1 MTESREKKARRIIRR
16 SAVSAAV
23 TEIAPV
29 PLWGVIGVPALQAR
43 MLVEMGETFVQS
55 LQPKEAKDLVGLL
68 GGATAFRYL
77 CRRFALLACRAF
89 PPVGMV
95 AGPASAFGST
105 FALGQVALR
114 YFRSC
119 QKRDPDHEDFDVIP
133 GSPDFEREARALQL
147 EWESG
152 AITEKTYY
160 RDLVDLED
168 QLKKHREV
176 SAE

>member
-1 MTESREKKARRIIRR
+1 MAESRDKKARRIIRR

-23 TEIAPV
+23 TEVAPV
-29 PLWGVIGVPALQAR
+29 PLWGVLGVPALQAK
-43 MLVEMGETFVQS
+43 MLVEMGETFGQS
-55 LQPKEAKDLVGLL
+55 LKPKEAKDLVGFL

-89 PPVGMV
+89 PPAGMM

-119 QKRDPDHEDFDVIP
+119 QKRGPDREDFDVTQ
-133 GSPDFEREARALQL
+133 GSPDFEHEARALQL

-152 AITEKTYY
+152 AITEETYH

-168 QLKKHREV
+168 QLEKHRKA